1 MQAIG
6 AAQPSWLGI
15 ARVLTPHTA
24 QVSSLD
30 FSKDGEWL
38 LSSGEDSRLC
48 LYSTT
53 RGELQRVAMCAPYG
67 ATLARFTHDSLS
79 VVTAS
84 PEDHVI
90 RYMSLHENRYLR
102 NFRAHTDK
110 LVALEMSPKEDIFT
124 SASMDG
130 TARMWDLR
138 TTDCQGVMRFPTGD
152 CRPAVAFDP
161 QGLVFAA
168 ATGGSRIALYD
179 MRSYDKGPFVTFG
192 AAEFRGAEGNGGAL
206 GSPKSFGGIRFSND
220 GQWMLLSTTEGAVHL
235 IDAYSGLLA
244 RTYTG
249 HSNEQRMPLE
259 ASFTPDG
266 GFVLSGSE
274 DGAIWR
280 WDRESGAS
288 AVLREHS
295 APVTCIKC
303 NPTRLMLASACTS
316 VCLWLPP

>member
-1 MQAIG
+1 MQATG

-102 NFRAHTDK
+102 NVRAHTDK
-110 LVALEMSPKEDIFT
+110 LVALEMSPKGRANTPKHAKCGKILTTTRT
-124 SASMDG
+124 SIKH
-130 TARMWDLR
+130 RHLR
-138 TTDCQGVMRFPTGD
+138 
-152 CRPAVAFDP
+152 
-161 QGLVFAA
+161 
-168 ATGGSRIALYD
+168 
-179 MRSYDKGPFVTFG
+179 
-192 AAEFRGAEGNGGAL
+192 
-206 GSPKSFGGIRFSND
+206 
-220 GQWMLLSTTEGAVHL
+220 
-235 IDAYSGLLA
+235 
-244 RTYTG
+244 
-249 HSNEQRMPLE
+249 
-259 ASFTPDG
+259 
-266 GFVLSGSE
+266 
-274 DGAIWR
+274 
-280 WDRESGAS
+280 
-288 AVLREHS
+288 
-295 APVTCIKC
+295 KC
-303 NPTRLMLASACTS
+303 S
-316 VCLWLPP
+316 